1 MDQPCQQ
8 GRNHVGYPLSNT
20 PDSNAGCLNV
30 PSHRMQAFQLG
41 YIMGQ
46 VTVYCEQVNAGAKL
60 AAQFSFQREYREHV
74 LERLKQERC
83 SFLEDEQGGTNL
95 CLGVQVSVR

>member
-1 MDQPCQQ
+1 
-8 GRNHVGYPLSNT
+8 
-20 PDSNAGCLNV
+20 
-30 PSHRMQAFQLG
+30 MQAFQLG